1 MDIRESLFL
10 EIISL
15 AKQISKLKN
24 YQSSHDLDELS
35 LALFE
40 KALLLKNLA
49 KDDFLQK
56 ESELKAQLDVNKLSF
71 IPKDQSGNIQNN
83 KQAITPLIETI
94 KEMIPE
100 MPENNL
106 QSNLFEEDIQASKGK
121 KNEEI
126 IYKRNLKHKKLNDH
140 FSEKLKIDLND
151 KSAFIQKLFDNKPKI
166 YNKAIRE
173 IFNFKDWESARDF
186 IEKKIQYKNNLWG
199 KNPSIA
205 KRFYELV
212 KKQFE

>member
-126 IYKRNLKHKKLNDH
+126 I
-140 FSEKLKIDLND
+140 
-151 KSAFIQKLFDNKPKI
+151 
-166 YNKAIRE
+166 
-173 IFNFKDWESARDF
+173 
-186 IEKKIQYKNNLWG
+186 
-199 KNPSIA
+199 
-205 KRFYELV
+205 V
-212 KKQFE
+212 

>member
-186 IEKKIQYKNNLWG
+186 IEKNCSRW
-199 KNPSIA
+199 PSEEI
-205 KRFYELV
+205 V
-212 KKQFE
+212 

>member
-1 MDIRESLFL
+1 MLLNSN
-10 EIISL
+10 
-15 AKQISKLKN
+15 SKIVSTKKN
-24 YQSSHDLDELS
+24 SE
-35 LALFE
+35 
-40 KALLLKNLA
+40 NL
-49 KDDFLQK
+49 DDFLQK

-173 IFNFKDWESARDF
+173 IFNFKDSFWSTNFF
-186 IEKKIQYKNNLWG
+186 I
-199 KNPSIA
+199 S
-205 KRFYELV
+205 R
-212 KKQFE
+212 